1 MLVEEEGGT
10 QGRLV
15 LATGDNNIYI
25 FDLETRRLVS
35 GPSTASTLTA
45 TASTLTAIDST
56 SATVPTLTATAS
68 SSATVHIVT
77 ATA

>member
-35 GPSTASTLTA
+35 RPAAASN
-45 TASTLTAIDST
+45 
-56 SATVPTLTATAS
+56 LTATAS